1 MRPVYVHKEERV
13 LGLVFCTLVALLL
26 FALLEVL
33 IRRAGLPLSGP
44 QFLAQCVPLGVVVLL
59 LRDGSMLRYV
69 TGLAPPM
76 TTLLETLGWPAV
88 DRYVQPMS
96 PW

>member
-1 MRPVYVHKEERV
+1 M

-33 IRRAGLPLSGP
+33 IRRAGLPLSGS
-44 QFLAQCVPLGVVVLL
+44 QFLAQCAALAVVLL
-59 LRDGSMLRYV
+59 ILRDGTTLRYL

-76 TTLLETLGWPAV
+76 TRLVEALGWPPV
-88 DRYVQPMS
+88 DHYVQPLS
-96 PW
+96 IT